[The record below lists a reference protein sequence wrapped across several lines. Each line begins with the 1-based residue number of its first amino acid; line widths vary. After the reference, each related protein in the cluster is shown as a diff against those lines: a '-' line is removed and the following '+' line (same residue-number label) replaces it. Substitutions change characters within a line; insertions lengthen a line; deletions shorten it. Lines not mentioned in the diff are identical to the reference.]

1 MRSFSELAKNEIRA
15 HEKVQRSEGCANI
28 CLLLGTY
35 EGRIG
40 EQWLVFDSSSIYPVS
55 YWAELASKKGLN
67 KQNWSLLNLLDPGTT
82 FLFSLVLEE
91 SFASVLTNCFFPFF
105 SSSSLSLSLSLSL
118 HPPPRTH
125 TIKTE
130 IDFHRR
136 QAFIFSIIKGAIKG
150 MAGLH
155 KLDIL
160 HTNIS
165 PDSVVLS
172 TVDEKQGSS
181 LQVKLRELSFSVSV
195 TEASLRGGGTLAELW
210 EADKG
215 QDQSIDIREEHE
227 KDLWRRAT
235 KNGCE

>member
-125 TIKTE
+125 KKKQRLTSTAGK
-130 IDFHRR
+130 RSYSR
-136 QAFIFSIIKGAIKG
+136 SSKGQSRAW
-150 MAGLH
+150 
-155 KLDIL
+155 
-160 HTNIS
+160 
-165 PDSVVLS
+165 
-172 TVDEKQGSS
+172 QGCTSWTSFTPTS
-181 LQVKLRELSFSVSV
+181 LQIQSSYRRWMRSK
-195 TEASLRGGGTLAELW
+195 
-210 EADKG
+210 
-215 QDQSIDIREEHE
+215 DQAC
-227 KDLWRRAT
+227 K
-235 KNGCE
+235 